1 MRNSLTT
8 AIIGAGIVL
17 AAACGTEPEENSF
30 AVTISGD
37 TSFTI
42 EGEAIFGVSVTQGR
56 EYWVIFL
63 SRGTFGGLD
72 FDAIAIGRHGS
83 ATPIEVGTHTIVDA
97 DSDNL
102 DPEDIDAVYV
112 LRRSADGSIASY
124 GSDTGTITVT
134 SASNDL
140 IRGEFSFEADFELAV
155 GSFGGVEEITIS
167 GSFTAIRGDVPS
179 VTS

>member
-1 MRNSLTT
+1 MRKSLTT
-8 AIIGAGIVL
+8 AIIAGSIVL
-17 AAACGTEPEENSF
+17 AAACGTDPEENAF
-30 AVTISGD
+30 TVTIAGD

-72 FDAIAIGRHGS
+72 YDAIAIGRHES
-83 ATPIEVGTHTIVDA
+83 ATPIGEGAHAIADA
-97 DSDNL
+97 DSEEL

-124 GSDTGTITVT
+124 GSDTGTITIT
-134 SASNDL
+134 SASNDM

-155 GSFGGVEEITIS
+155 GSFGGIEDLTIS